1 LLAAAWL
8 AVTALGCLKSNDSGA
23 AATTLEVT
31 TEAGWIDLEGFRERL
46 EEERGRV
53 VVVNYW
59 ATWCEPCREEFP
71 DLIEFQRRY
80 HDRGVAFLSISLDS
94 PKERD
99 NQVKKFLTEQQP
111 VFPVFIK
118 NGTDDPDTFIN
129 AIDSEWT
136 GALPATFVYDRR
148 GRRAHSLFGP
158 QTLADIAAHVE
169 PLL

>member
-1 LLAAAWL
+1 
-8 AVTALGCLKSNDSGA
+8 
-23 AATTLEVT
+23 
-31 TEAGWIDLEGFRERL
+31 
-46 EEERGRV
+46 V

>member
-8 AVTALGCLKSNDSGA
+8 AVAALGCLKSNDSGA